1 MKQPG
6 KKHRT
11 GCLVAQGVSIFG
23 DRWTLLIIRDMLLYG
38 KKTYGEFLEAGE
50 NISTNILA
58 DRLKLLE
65 AEGVID
71 KKRDPESG
79 RSYVYNL
86 TDKGL
91 ALAPVIFEIIR
102 WSGEHVVGNGVKRVM
117 FRRVAEDRDGLLAE
131 ITARVKAER

>member
-1 MKQPG
+1 MKQSG

-38 KKTYGEFLEAGE
+38 KRTYGEFLEAGE
-50 NISTNILA
+50 SISTNVLA
-58 DRLKLLE
+58 ARLKFLE
-65 AEGVID
+65 AEGVIE

-102 WSGEHVVGNGVKRVM
+102 WSGEHVVGRGVKRVI
-117 FRRVAEDRDGLLAE
+117 FRRIEEDRDGLLAE
-131 ITARVKAER
+131 ITARVKAQR

>member
-1 MKQPG
+1 MKSEG
-6 KKHRT
+6 KKHGT
-11 GCLVAQGVSIFG
+11 GCLVAQGVDIFG

-38 KKTYGEFLEAGE
+38 KKTYGEFLGAGE
-50 NISTNILA
+50 CISTNILA

-65 AEGVID
+65 AEGVIE
-71 KKRDPESG
+71 KKRDPDSG

-102 WSGEHVVGNGVKRVM
+102 WSGRHVAASDVKRTIM
-117 FRRVAEDRDGLLAE
+117 RRIEKDRDGLLAE
-131 ITARVKAER
+131 ITARVKAQR